1 MGRKILIVD
10 DEPQLLALLGE
21 AFRKSGM
28 EVYLARN
35 GDVALELY
43 NSVYPDLVITDIVM
57 PAKEGV
63 ALIIDIKKSLFHTPI
78 IAMSGG
84 GIRGCR
90 DYLRWAAEFGADL
103 VLQKPFRTSTLL
115 LMASVLMDKLSAPS
129 EQQHSPAAALAAS
142 QGFADLF
149 DDVG

>member
-1 MGRKILIVD
+1 MGRKVLIVD

-21 AFRKSGM
+21 AFRKSDM

-35 GDVALELY
+35 GDVGIELY

-57 PAKEGV
+57 PGKEGV
-63 ALIIDIKKSLFHTPI
+63 SLIIDIKKSLFHTPI

-84 GIRGCR
+84 GARGCR

-103 VLQKPFRTSTLL
+103 VLPKPFRTSTLL
-115 LMASVLMDKLSAPS
+115 LMASVLMDKAPTGP
-129 EQQHSPAAALAAS
+129 EHHHSPMAALAAS

-149 DDVG
+149 DDAG